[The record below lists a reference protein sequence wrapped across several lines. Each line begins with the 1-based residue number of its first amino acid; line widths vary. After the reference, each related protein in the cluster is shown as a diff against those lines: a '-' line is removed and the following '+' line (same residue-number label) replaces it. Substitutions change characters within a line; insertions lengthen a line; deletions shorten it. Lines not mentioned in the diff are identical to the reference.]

1 MKQTSGTATAADM
14 LAPGQ
19 QLEHKSMTL
28 NVGPSHPTTHGIV
41 RLLLQVEGEEIISAD
56 VEIGYLHRG
65 FEKMCENH
73 PWNQCVVYVDRLNY
87 VSPIINDI
95 GYHMAVEKLMDIEVP
110 IRGQWVRVL
119 TSELM
124 RICDHQTCL
133 AATCMELGAFTAFL
147 YLIKGRELLWE
158 ILERLCGARVTTSYS
173 RIGGLTDDLYPDFEA
188 QVRQA
193 IKDCR
198 DINAEVN
205 TLMTGN
211 RIFIDR
217 TRGIGA
223 LSREDCISYGFT
235 GPMARAAGI
244 EVDVR
249 AHSPYL
255 TYGQLDFEI
264 PLCSNGDCYD
274 RYLVRFHE
282 MEQSLRII
290 EQCFQK
296 MPSSGPVSVQDYR
309 ITPPAKEL
317 VYSRI
322 EELMAHFKHHMW
334 GHMIAPPPGQLYHAV
349 EGGNGELGFYLVSTG
364 EERPWKVRCR
374 PPCFGITQ
382 AMREMIVG
390 RTIGD
395 IVPIFGSINMI
406 GGELDR

>member
-1 MKQTSGTATAADM
+1 MSHDTLTPAEDLRVPSQG
-14 LAPGQ
+14 G
-19 QLEHKSMTL
+19 EHKAMTL

-41 RLLLQVEGEEIISAD
+41 RLLMQVEGEEIID
-56 VEIGYLHRG
+56 CDLEIGYLHRG

-87 VSPIINDI
+87 VSPIINDV
-95 GYHMAVEKLMDIEVP
+95 GYHGAVERLLGVEVP
-110 IRGQWVRVL
+110 ERGQWVRMLV
-119 TSELM
+119 SELM
-124 RICDHQTCL
+124 RVCDHQTCL
-133 AATCMELGAFTAFL
+133 GATCMELGAMTAFL
-147 YLIKGRELLWE
+147 YLIKGREILWE

-193 IKDCR
+193 IADCR
-198 DINAEVN
+198 DINAQVDK
-205 TLMTGN
+205 LMTGN

-217 TRGIGA
+217 TKGIGILDRA
-223 LSREDCISYGFT
+223 TSISYGFT

-244 EVDVR
+244 QVDVR
-249 AHSPYL
+249 HTTPYL
-255 TYGQLDFEI
+255 VYDKVDFEI
-264 PLCSNGDCYD
+264 PQCSNGDCYD
-274 RYLVRFHE
+274 RYLVRFFE

-290 EQCFQK
+290 EQCFEK
-296 MPSSGPVSVQDYR
+296 MPKSGPVSVEDYT
-309 ITPPAKEL
+309 ITPPPKER

-322 EELMAHFKHHMW
+322 EELMAHFKHYMW
-334 GHMIAPPPGQLYHAV
+334 GHMIAPPAGSVYHAV

-382 AMREMIVG
+382 AMRDMVVG
-390 RTIGD
+390 HTLAD
-395 IVPIFGSINMI
+395 VVPIFGSINMI